1 MVKRKY
7 NSSSRGFL
15 GPKMVGINTLGEL
28 IFFFFFE
35 GVGEQLSQDC
45 LDQILKQEILFDKA
59 ILDC

>member
-1 MVKRKY
+1 
-7 NSSSRGFL
+7 
-15 GPKMVGINTLGEL
+15 MVGINTLGEL

-45 LDQILKQEILFDKA
+45 LDQILKQESLFDKV